1 MKEILDILRIN
12 DICFNAFMIAIITI
26 IIIIIIIIS
35 SSSSSSSSSSIV
47 IIIIVIS
54 NIIMSI
60 IVNYLFMTFILFIF
74 NVDSL
79 SLGDPHGNEYIFL

>member
-26 IIIIIIIIS
+26 IIIIIIIS
-35 SSSSSSSSSSIV
+35 SSSSSSSSSIIV

-60 IVNYLFMTFILFIF
+60 IVNYLFMTFILLIF